1 VLESKDLKKKTV
13 FNKYD
18 RDHVPSKAALVKYVE
33 KYLLKEG
40 NKLTK
45 SQKNRIGEAGR
56 TIAIPKQA
64 HKDVSPTYTN
74 RNTSTRIAEDSED
87 LATAAKRD
95 IEAMEKEID
104 KYEPGCKKLYQAAAK
119 KILKMKNSDYDKM
132 LRKVLQENNIPMR

>member
-1 VLESKDLKKKTV
+1 M
-13 FNKYD
+13 
-18 RDHVPSKAALVKYVE
+18 
-33 KYLLKEG
+33 KEG

-104 KYEPGCKKLYQAAAK
+104 KYEPGCKKFYQKAAK
-119 KILKMKNSDYDKM
+119 KILAMTNADYDK
-132 LRKVLQENNIPMR
+132 LLKEILKNPNLK